1 MAFAESP
8 IFTRDTATVPCVR
21 DVTYE
26 SHGVPLEEYQLTR
39 KDHREQRISED
50 TQRWVERDI
59 AKKKAEEAADPV
71 LKAHR
76 DEVARR
82 AMAMIARWHTP
93 DHELMRWR
101 VRLYCGHIVETR
113 RHAESARPTFAGASS
128 MKCPECGKDP
138 SDIVAFEP
146 LGLLAEP
153 PKPQEPAVPPAPKRP
168 TRAQL
173 ERRLAELEAEVD
185 NLRQRSNTSNH
196 GNP

>member
-1 MAFAESP
+1 M
-8 IFTRDTATVPCVR
+8 R

-39 KDHREQRISED
+39 KDHREQQSSED
-50 TQRWVERDI
+50 AGRWAKKII
-59 AKKKAEEAADPV
+59 AEKKAEEAADPV

-82 AMAMIARWHTP
+82 AWKMITSRKTP

-128 MKCPECGKDP
+128 MQCPECGKDP
-138 SDIVAFEP
+138 SYIVAFEP

-153 PKPQEPAVPPAPKRP
+153 PKPRKPAPAPTPRPP

-173 ERRLAELEAEVD
+173 ERRLAELEAEVSE
-185 NLRQRSNTSNH
+185 LRRQAAASGS
-196 GNP
+196 GDP